1 MRRTLSILI
10 ENKPGALARVVGLF
24 HQRGYNIESLNVAPI
39 FDGSYSRMTVST
51 RGTEN
56 VVEQITKQINKLI
69 DVIKVSDLTEGE
81 HHEIEMILTNYS
93 LNKRDLWAVSLA
105 AGRFSSINLMKKYLP
120 VLSLDLSINFL
131 R

>member
-69 DVIKVSDLTEGE
+69 DVIKVFKCIKTSL
-81 HHEIEMILTNYS
+81 S
-93 LNKRDLWAVSLA
+93 LNFKFNL
-105 AGRFSSINLMKKYLP
+105 FSSSDIFIFHNIYFLLYI
-120 VLSLDLSINFL
+120 LSQ
-131 R
+131 